1 MAKNI
6 EEIKDI
12 LGMFKVMT
20 ALGISC
26 EGLQTVD
33 QMKTQVRAQL
43 NQSVENPCWTV
54 GQVRT
59 LQMECI

>member
-1 MAKNI
+1 MGNNI
-6 EEIKDI
+6 EEINDI
-12 LGMFKVMT
+12 LGMFEVMT

-33 QMKTQVRAQL
+33 QMRTRVRTEL
-43 NQSVENPCWTV
+43 NASVENPCWTA